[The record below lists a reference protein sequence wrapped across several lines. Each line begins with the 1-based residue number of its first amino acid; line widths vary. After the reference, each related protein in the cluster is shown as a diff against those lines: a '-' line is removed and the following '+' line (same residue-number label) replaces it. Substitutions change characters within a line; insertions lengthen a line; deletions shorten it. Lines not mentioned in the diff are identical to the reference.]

1 VFGFHAVTTK
11 MARNRFPGKPAKITL
26 PKRQRVISKKFALNK
41 ENLVLN
47 ENVSR
52 GISCFYSLIG
62 DSDEDED
69 FHGFTEKEI
78 QFANLKSEYLQS
90 QTDRHTEAFWAAK
103 GVALDPADREEI
115 LKNSGVSTYQ
125 RTPLRLSNGTLSH
138 KKKATPSKTTN
149 QNHQVL
155 PQKRDSKGIIV
166 TPKNKQSTGTTSSKT
181 KQSTPTTKDE
191 ITEVHFEENI
201 SKPKPEIQLPSWR
214 RIESPYKNRVST
226 DSSNDD
232 EIEDTSDEV
241 FVQRHAKAEKE
252 EQELWEKWQAKR
264 LEDGKAISGRSK
276 SSGWRE
282 PDLGLNTPRLRSQR
296 VSSMKSECSTP
307 GRLSPAT
314 VERVKEI
321 CVEPSTPPYL
331 IKTLHKAFDKN
342 NLSHK
347 VLKESVVTP
356 CKQNDKMRL
365 FNSSAHRSPRTRIQE
380 KFRLATGNDEVSDDE
395 GENMNTEENLKE
407 NSYNQELP
415 KRKEMANLSLGEI
428 PNVRRSKSDT
438 TGMRRSSPREQ
449 SIPETT
455 VLKNAK
461 ENIACQLMKLA
472 VGSSN
477 KNTNSKHSPYPLTDS
492 SCRSASADTMNRVLK
507 DSNVEKST
515 HGQQASR
522 QATKKTILSQKLA
535 HRNSYA
541 YPLRSQAL
549 SRRTRQGGKR

>member
-1 VFGFHAVTTK
+1 

-115 LKNSGVSTYQ
+115 LKNSGVSTYH

-138 KKKATPSKTTN
+138 KKKATPSTTTN
-149 QNHQVL
+149 QDHQAL
-155 PQKRDSKGIIV
+155 PQKRDSKGLNV
-166 TPKNKQSTGTTSSKT
+166 SPKNKQSNGTTSSKN
-181 KQSTPTTKDE
+181 KQSTPKTNQE
-191 ITEVHFEENI
+191 ITEVHFENNL

-214 RIESPYKNRVST
+214 RIVSPYKSRMGS

-232 EIEDTSDEV
+232 EDIEDMSDEV
-241 FVQRHAKAEKE
+241 FVTRHKKAEEE

-331 IKTLHKAFDKN
+331 IKTLHKAFDKS

-347 VLKESVVTP
+347 VLKESCITP
-356 CKQNDKMRL
+356 FKPNDKIKL

-380 KFRLATGNDEVSDDE
+380 KFRMTTGNDQVSEDE
-395 GENMNTEENLKE
+395 ENEIVENKNTEENLKE
-407 NSYNQELP
+407 NSFNKKLP
-415 KRKEMANLSLGEI
+415 KCKEMSKPSLGEI
-428 PNVRRSKSDT
+428 SNVRRSKSDT

-449 SIPETT
+449 TVPEST

-461 ENIACQLMKLA
+461 ENIACQLMQLA

-477 KNTNSKHSPYPLTDS
+477 ERASSKPSPYSLPES
-492 SCRSASADTMNRVLK
+492 PCRSESANSMNRVLK